1 MMSKRTI
8 PATRI
13 SKDLAVSSCILVV
26 SLLFIV
32 LFSAQLKYE
41 FTFSDVFVLFPLLF
55 SVHIVETTVAA
66 ALGLLML
73 RCRGVIRFVYYL
85 LLSLYIVVV
94 FVQYYSF
101 YYGKEYVSQVAIENM
116 DHIDLFFTPG
126 RIFIVSCV
134 ALVLIAIPV
143 CIEGGFVLKKRGRAA
158 LVVVSTLLCLSIGT
172 TFGQYLYP
180 DSVLQKRDDCFRM
193 NSLEYI
199 GPVTALYEALFVRG
213 SVLGED
219 YEYMQ
224 LSMKQAVDVE
234 RFGFTMNARAE
245 FPFIKE
251 QIYASPPPFEVEK
264 DTVTKPN
271 VIIFF
276 TEGFSARSMRSYG
289 SKYEDL
295 TPNIDKFATSSMLVN
310 NYYNHTAA
318 TYRGLHGQL
327 CSIYP
332 EFGGGSW
339 MKYFD
344 SLSARDYFCLT
355 DVFEQEGYET
365 VFLDSHHK
373 EHISKVDELISN
385 LGFDI
390 VITGDVLSDAYLGGQ
405 KPLIKNAYSDKQFM
419 NSLVAFLKERESSTP
434 DQPMMISLYNFGTH
448 AMLPVTEDG
457 KKYRDGTNES
467 LNTIHSYD
475 AAFGIFWKYFQ
486 ESSYAENTI
495 VVLTADHCHYPEKPF
510 VDAFEEPGYQP
521 YFVDRIP
528 LVIYDPT
535 RELPETFEA
544 DYSTSIDFSPS
555 LIHYLGLEN
564 SRNSFLGSSIFEK
577 GENEYSGLG
586 TAYFGSKQYYF
597 IDNGMVYRLHFPEQH
612 KEKLRSFRRFMSIVK
627 RLELKNKIW
636 DGGEE

>member
-1 MMSKRTI
+1 MSIKEIATARMSKE
-8 PATRI
+8 
-13 SKDLAVSSCILVV
+13 LVFTSYLLFV
-26 SLLFIV
+26 SLLFVV
-32 LFSAQLKYE
+32 LFSVQLKYD
-41 FTFSDVFVLFPLLF
+41 FTFSDVFVLLPLLF

-66 ALGLLML
+66 TLGLFLL
-73 RCRGVIRFVYYL
+73 RHHIIIRIIYYL

-126 RIFIVSCV
+126 RIAIVACV
-134 ALVLIAIPV
+134 GLILVVLPV
-143 CIEGGFVLKKRGRAA
+143 CIEYFFVLKKKKSSSF
-158 LVVVSTLLCLSIGT
+158 VVISVLCCLSIVTGCS
-172 TFGQYLYP
+172 QYIYP
-180 DSVLQKRDDCFRM
+180 DSVLQKRDECFKS

-251 QIYASPPPFEVEK
+251 QVYTSPPPFELKEEI
-264 DTVTKPN
+264 TTKPN

-295 TPNIDKFATSSMLVN
+295 TPNIDNFVKSSMLVN

-332 EFGGGSW
+332 EFGGVAW

-344 SLSARDYFCLT
+344 SLSERDYYCLT

-373 EHISKVDELISN
+373 EHISRVDELISN
-385 LGFDI
+385 LGFDT
-390 VITGDVLSDAYLGGQ
+390 VLTGDVLSDKYLGGQ
-405 KPLIKNAYSDKQFM
+405 GPFIKNAYSDKQFM
-419 NSLVAFLKERESSTP
+419 KSLVAYLKERETEASGKP
-434 DQPMMISLYNFGTH
+434 VMVSLYNFGTH
-448 AMLPVTEDG
+448 AMLPMTEDG
-457 KKYRDGTNES
+457 KKYRDGTNEP

-475 AAFGIFWKYFQ
+475 AAFGIFWEYFQ
-486 ESSYAENTI
+486 ASSYAENTI

-535 RELPETFEA
+535 RKLPETYEA

-555 LIHYLGLEN
+555 LTHYLGMEN

-597 IDNGMVYRLHFPEQH
+597 IDNGTVHRLHFPEQH
-612 KEKLRSFRRFMSIVK
+612 EEKLRSFRRFMSIVK

-636 DGGEE
+636 DGGDK

>member
-1 MMSKRTI
+1 MAIKAIKTARM
-8 PATRI
+8 
-13 SKDLAVSSCILVV
+13 SKDLVFISYLLFV
-26 SLLFIV
+26 SLLFVI
-32 LFSAQLKYE
+32 LFSVQLKYE
-41 FTFSDVFVLFPLLF
+41 FTISDLFVLVPLLF
-55 SVHIVETTVAA
+55 NVHIVETTVAVT
-66 ALGLLML
+66 LGLLLL
-73 RCRGVIRFVYYL
+73 RCHVVIRIVYYIL
-85 LLSLYIVVV
+85 VSLYIIVV
-94 FVQYYSF
+94 FIQYYSF

-116 DHIDLFFTPG
+116 DHINLFFTPG
-126 RIFIVSCV
+126 RIAIVACIALFLV
-134 ALVLIAIPV
+134 ALPV
-143 CIEGGFVLKKRGRAA
+143 CIEFGSVLKKGKRNS
-158 LVVVSTLLCLSIGT
+158 LFVVAMLLCLSIVT
-172 TFGQYLYP
+172 TFTHYAYP
-180 DSVLQKRDDCFRM
+180 DSVIQQRDECFKS
-193 NSLEYI
+193 NSIEYI

-219 YEYMQ
+219 HEYMQ

-245 FPFIKE
+245 YPFIKDHV
-251 QIYASPPPFEVEK
+251 YTSPPPFDLKK
-264 DTVTKPN
+264 DVGTSPN

-276 TEGFSARSMRSYG
+276 TEGFSARSMKSYG
-289 SKYEDL
+289 SKYADL
-295 TPNIDKFATSSMLVN
+295 TPNIDNFVKSSMLVN

-332 EFGGGSW
+332 EFGGTAW

-344 SLSARDYFCLT
+344 SLSERDYFCLN

-373 EHISKVDELISN
+373 AHMSRVDELISN
-385 LGFDI
+385 LGFDK
-390 VITGDVLSDAYLGGQ
+390 VLTGDVLSTQYLGGD

-419 NSLVAFLKERESSTP
+419 NSLVAFLKEREAEASNKP
-434 DQPMMISLYNFGTH
+434 VMISLYNFGTH

-457 KKYRDGTNES
+457 EKYRDGANEP

-475 AAFGIFWKYFQ
+475 AAFGLFWEYFQ
-486 ESSYAENTI
+486 SSPYAENTI
-495 VVLTADHCHYPEKPF
+495 VVLTADHSHYPEKPF
-510 VDAFEEPGYQP
+510 VDAFDEPGYQP

-535 RELPETFEA
+535 RNLPQTYEA

-577 GENEYSGLG
+577 GEDEYSGLG
-586 TAYFGSKQYYF
+586 VAYFGSKQYYF
-597 IDNGMVYRLHFPEQH
+597 IDNGSVHRLQFPEDHQ
-612 KEKLRSFRRFMSIVK
+612 EKLRSFRRFMSIVK

-636 DGGEE
+636 DGE

>member
-1 MMSKRTI
+1 MSIKAF
-8 PATRI
+8 ATPRV
-13 SKDLAVSSCILVV
+13 SKELALTSYLLFV
-26 SLLFIV
+26 SLLFVV
-32 LFSAQLKYE
+32 LFSTQLKYE
-41 FTFSDVFVLFPLLF
+41 FTFSDVFVLLPLLF

-66 ALGLLML
+66 VLGLLL
-73 RCRGVIRFVYYL
+73 IRRHLVIRIGYYL
-85 LLSLYIVVV
+85 LLSLYIIVVLI
-94 FVQYYSF
+94 QYYSF

-126 RIFIVSCV
+126 RIAIVSCV
-134 ALVLIAIPV
+134 ALLLLVIPV
-143 CIEGGFVLKKRGRAA
+143 CIESGSVLKKRKGASLA
-158 LVVVSTLLCLSIGT
+158 VFSILTCLSVIT
-172 TFGQYLYP
+172 SCSQYLYP
-180 DSVLQKRDDCFRM
+180 DNVLKKRDECFKS

-234 RFGFTMNARAE
+234 RFGFIMNARAE
-245 FPFIKE
+245 FPLIKE
-251 QIYASPPPFEVEK
+251 QVYTSPPPFEVKK
-264 DTVTKPN
+264 DVTTQPN

-276 TEGFSARSMRSYG
+276 TEGFSARSMKSYG

-295 TPNIDKFATSSMLVN
+295 TPNIDNFAESSMLVN

-327 CSIYP
+327 CSLYP
-332 EFGGGSW
+332 EFGGGAW

-344 SLSARDYFCLT
+344 SLSERDYFCVT
-355 DVFEQEGYET
+355 DVFEEEGYET
-365 VFLDSHHK
+365 VFLDSHHQ
-373 EHISKVDELISN
+373 EHISRVDEMISN
-385 LGFDI
+385 IGFDT
-390 VITGDVLSDAYLGGQ
+390 VLTGDVLADKYLAGQ
-405 KPLIKNAYSDKQFM
+405 GPLIKNAYSDKQFM
-419 NSLVAFLKERESSTP
+419 KSLVAFLKERENEAP
-434 DQPMMISLYNFGTH
+434 GKPMMISLYNFGTH
-448 AMLPVTEDG
+448 AMLPVTDDG
-457 KKYRDGTNES
+457 RKYRDGTNEP

-475 AAFGIFWKYFQ
+475 AAFGLFWKYFQ
-486 ESSYAENTI
+486 ASSYARNTI
-495 VVLTADHCHYPEKPF
+495 IVLTADHCHYPEKPF
-510 VDAFEEPGYQP
+510 VDAFEGPGYQP

-535 RELPETFEA
+535 RELPETYEA

-555 LIHYLGLEN
+555 LVHYLGMEN
-564 SRNSFLGSSIFEK
+564 SRNSFLGSSFFEK

-597 IDNGMVYRLHFPEQH
+597 IDNGTVYRLNFPEQH
-612 KEKLRSFRRFMSIVK
+612 QEKLRSFRRFMSIVK

-636 DGGEE
+636 DGGVE